1 MLNQIRPKK
10 SIESFNFKRN
20 KIIICFN
27 YLLTL
32 ALTGFVGLLS
42 LFLPLTVVIK

>member
-10 SIESFNFKRN
+10 SIELYYFRRN
-20 KIIICFN
+20 IIIICFN

-42 LFLPLTVVIK
+42 